1 MSDSQASRA
10 QNVESITDK
19 EGAPHASMICLLPLI
34 HSATPSLSS
43 SIEVCVPGP
52 VWTER
57 MMLAERGAKAD
68 MDVKVE
74 QTKQQKASQETE
86 LGNVK
91 QFAIAGLGHLLSD
104 QAGVFPRQGSSISR
118 APKSF

>member
-1 MSDSQASRA
+1 MGDSQASRA

-19 EGAPHASMICLLPLI
+19 EGAPHALMLCSLALIRIESSCLPSHL
-34 HSATPSLSS
+34 ATFVSGSFL
-43 SIEVCVPGP
+43 V
-52 VWTER
+52 ER
-57 MMLAERGAKAD
+57 MMRAERGAKAD

-91 QFAIAGLGHLLSD
+91 QFAIARLD
-104 QAGVFPRQGSSISR
+104 TRAERAGRCVST
-118 APKSF
+118 